1 MAARISAERSNYS
14 VLSFTANDWRGYSED
29 MSHPWTCLEQVRRA
43 AHTFQLTGFR
53 DAMLQLI
60 MTGIQLI
67 MTG

>member
-1 MAARISAERSNYS
+1 
-14 VLSFTANDWRGYSED
+14 

-43 AHTFQLTGFR
+43 ALTFQLTGFR

-67 MTG
+67 MTDIQLIMTGIQFIMMGIHLIMTGIQLS

>member
-1 MAARISAERSNYS
+1 
-14 VLSFTANDWRGYSED
+14 

-43 AHTFQLTGFR
+43 AITFQLTGFR

-67 MTG
+67 MTGIQFIMTGIQLIMTDIMEVI

>member
-1 MAARISAERSNYS
+1 
-14 VLSFTANDWRGYSED
+14 

-60 MTGIQLI
+60 MTGTVFRLIMTGIQLI
-67 MTG
+67 MTGIQLIYDSYSAHHDRYSGSL